1 MDIAKEAAINP
12 EIAGLDLN
20 FRLKAAR
27 VIVKMEKNKVLTFR
41 IEDDGGER
49 LDVFLAGN
57 IPEVSRNYAQ
67 KLIKENRVFVDGK
80 SVKSKTKTCRDM
92 TITVN
97 IPVPEPLSV
106 SPQEIPL
113 DIVYEDNDIIVIN
126 KSRDMVVHPAPGNR
140 DETLVN
146 ALLYHCKD
154 SLSDIN
160 GVIRPGIVHRIDKD
174 TTGLLVAAKN
184 NEAHRTLSRQLID
197 HSMHR
202 IYEAIVHGVINNDKG
217 IIDAPIGRH
226 PVNRKKM
233 AVVPGRGKKAITHF
247 EVLSRMKSTTHV
259 MCRLET
265 GRTHQIRVHMAYIHH
280 PVYGDPLYGK
290 TSANEGV
297 NAQMLHSRYLVL
309 RHPSS
314 GEQMKFTAPLPDDFT
329 QLLVR
334 LRDYG

>member
-1 MDIAKEAAINP
+1 
-12 EIAGLDLN
+12 
-20 FRLKAAR
+20 
-27 VIVKMEKNKVLTFR
+27 VIVKMEKNKLLTLR

-57 IPEVSRNYAQ
+57 IPELSRNYAQ

-80 SVKSKTKTCRDM
+80 AAKSKTKTCRDM
-92 TITVN
+92 TITVD
-97 IPVPEPLSV
+97 IPVPEPPGV

-113 DIVYEDNDIIVIN
+113 DIVYEDSDIIVIN
-126 KSRDMVVHPAPGNR
+126 KSRDMVIHPAPGNR
-140 DETLVN
+140 DDTLVN
-146 ALLYHCKD
+146 ALLYHCGD

-160 GVIRPGIVHRIDKD
+160 GVIRPGIVHRLDKD

-184 NEAHRTLSRQLID
+184 NEAHRALSMQLIN
-197 HSMHR
+197 HSIHR
-202 IYEAIVHGVINNDKG
+202 IYEAIVHGVIDKDKG

-233 AVVPGRGKKAITHF
+233 AVVPGKGKKAITHF
-247 EVLSRMKSTTHV
+247 EVISRMKSATHV

-290 TSANEGV
+290 TSANDGV
-297 NAQMLHSRYLVL
+297 SVQMLHSRFLVL
-309 RHPSS
+309 NHPAT
-314 GEQMKFTAPLPDDFT
+314 GKRMEFEAPLPDDFT
-329 QLLVR
+329 QLLAK